1 MFVNENAF
9 CEYLSQQKIDYT
21 FTEGNT
27 LISVNMVRLKST
39 MSCIYL
45 DDQYFAAAK
54 YHQQLGFFSDAL
66 IIPRTSI
73 QSISYQSKD
82 LNYQIKAVIK
92 EKNQQ
97 IPLNFQVSKMSPV
110 SWHRKNLTKRILLI
124 LYVCKITINMGQ
136 NLRLF

>member
-45 DDQYFAAAK
+45 DD
-54 YHQQLGFFSDAL
+54 
-66 IIPRTSI
+66 
-73 QSISYQSKD
+73 
-82 LNYQIKAVIK
+82 
-92 EKNQQ
+92 
-97 IPLNFQVSKMSPV
+97 
-110 SWHRKNLTKRILLI
+110 
-124 LYVCKITINMGQ
+124 
-136 NLRLF
+136 

>member
-27 LISVNMVRLKST
+27 LISVNMVRLKPT

-73 QSISYQSKD
+73 QSISYQSKG
-82 LNYQIKAVIK
+82 LNYQIKAIIK

-110 SWHRKNLTKRILLI
+110 SWHRKNLNKLLEQI
-124 LYVCKITINMGQ
+124 A
-136 NLRLF
+136 